1 MSHRSAFVI
10 LAKLLEPTR
19 LEKRTTHVRVFGWQ
33 RNESDSRHYDEI
45 AVRSVPCGRLHDRPV
60 ASSVS
65 HESRS
70 MFVRIRKMVNYA

>member
-1 MSHRSAFVI
+1 M
-10 LAKLLEPTR
+10 
-19 LEKRTTHVRVFGWQ
+19 

-45 AVRSVPCGRLHDRPV
+45 AVRSVPLWAVHDRPM

-70 MFVRIRKMVNYA
+70 MFVRTRKMVNYA